1 MAVGAILRCLPA
13 IGGSERSPTAP
24 TDALWRARWRA
35 CRIAGTLGAV
45 DAHLREIV
53 DRGGRAQSAEAARL
67 LIRLESDPEDA
78 EAPSSMARV
87 LVDAYLNDPDLT
99 R

>member
-1 MAVGAILRCLPA
+1 M
-13 IGGSERSPTAP
+13 
-24 TDALWRARWRA
+24 
-35 CRIAGTLGAV
+35 

-67 LIRLESDPEDA
+67 LIRLESHPED
-78 EAPSSMARV
+78 PDARALAQA
-87 LVDAYLNDPDLT
+87 LVEAYLNDPDLV

>member
-1 MAVGAILRCLPA
+1 MPA
-13 IGGSERSPTAP
+13 RYRGIRRFRRVRRPRV
-24 TDALWRARWRA
+24 LRWRA
-35 CRIAGTLGAV
+35 CLFAGTLDTM

-67 LIRLESDPEDA
+67 LIRLESDPEDEQA
-78 EAPSSMARV
+78 RTLARV

>member
-1 MAVGAILRCLPA
+1 VH
-13 IGGSERSPTAP
+13 
-24 TDALWRARWRA
+24 WRARWRP
-35 CRIAGTLGAV
+35 CRIAGTLEHM

-78 EAPSSMARV
+78 EARSMARV
-87 LVDAYLNDPDLT
+87 LVDAYLNDPDL
-99 R
+99 RR

>member
-1 MAVGAILRCLPA
+1 VPA
-13 IGGSERSPTAP
+13 IGGFVGSAVHLLPVA
-24 TDALWRARWRA
+24 ALASRWRA
-35 CRIAGTLGAV
+35 LPIAGTLEAM
-45 DAHLREIV
+45 DAHLREII

-78 EAPSSMARV
+78 EARSMARV
-87 LVDAYLNDPDLT
+87 LVESYLHDPDLT

>member
-1 MAVGAILRCLPA
+1 MPA
-13 IGGSERSPTAP
+13 ISGFVDSAP
-24 TDALWRARWRA
+24 SLWRA
-35 CRIAGTLGAV
+35 CRTAGTLERM
-45 DAHLREIV
+45 DAHLREII

-67 LIRLESDPEDA
+67 LIRLESDPEDDQ
-78 EAPSSMARV
+78 ARDLARA

>member
-1 MAVGAILRCLPA
+1 VGAILRCLPA
-13 IGGSERSPTAP
+13 IGGFADSAASTSCQF
-24 TDALWRARWRA
+24 RARPPRWRA
-35 CRIAGTLGAV
+35 LSIAGTLEAM
-45 DAHLREIV
+45 DSHLREII

-67 LIRLESDPEDA
+67 LIRLESNPDDA
-78 EAPSSMARV
+78 EARSMARV

>member
-1 MAVGAILRCLPA
+1 MPARYRRIRRFPPVGLVRVLPLLRA
-13 IGGSERSPTAP
+13 AS
-24 TDALWRARWRA
+24 ARWRA
-35 CRIAGTLGAV
+35 PRIAGTIEV
-45 DAHLREIV
+45 MDAHLREIV

-78 EAPSSMARV
+78 DARSMARV

>member
-1 MAVGAILRCLPA
+1 
-13 IGGSERSPTAP
+13 
-24 TDALWRARWRA
+24 
-35 CRIAGTLGAV
+35 
-45 DAHLREIV
+45 LREIV

-67 LIRLESDPEDA
+67 LIRLESDPQDA
-78 EAPSSMARV
+78 EARALARV

>member
-1 MAVGAILRCLPA
+1 VDSPIA
-13 IGGSERSPTAP
+13 GGSDPYGRV
-24 TDALWRARWRA
+24 RWRA
-35 CRIAGTLGAV
+35 LRIAGTLGCM
-45 DAHLREIV
+45 DAHLREII

-78 EAPSSMARV
+78 EARSMARV

>member
-1 MAVGAILRCLPA
+1 MDV
-13 IGGSERSPTAP
+13 
-24 TDALWRARWRA
+24 
-35 CRIAGTLGAV
+35 
-45 DAHLREIV
+45 HLREII

-78 EAPSSMARV
+78 EARSMARV

>member
-1 MAVGAILRCLPA
+1 MPA
-13 IGGSERSPTAP
+13 RYRGIRRFGRGRSR
-24 TDALWRARWRA
+24 WRARPN
-35 CRIAGTLGAV
+35 AGTLEDM

-67 LIRLESDPEDA
+67 LIRLESHPEDA
-78 EAPSSMARV
+78 EARSLARV

>member
-1 MAVGAILRCLPA
+1 M
-13 IGGSERSPTAP
+13 
-24 TDALWRARWRA
+24 
-35 CRIAGTLGAV
+35 

-67 LIRLESDPEDA
+67 LARLESHPDDA
-78 EAPSSMARV
+78 EAVALARA
-87 LVDAYLNDPDLT
+87 LVDAYLNDPDLV

>member
-1 MAVGAILRCLPA
+1 MPA
-13 IGGSERSPTAP
+13 RYRGIRRFPTAP
-24 TDALWRARWRA
+24 PAHWRARWRP
-35 CRIAGTLGAV
+35 CRIAGTLELM

-78 EAPSSMARV
+78 EARSMARV

>member
-1 MAVGAILRCLPA
+1 MD
-13 IGGSERSPTAP
+13 T
-24 TDALWRARWRA
+24 
-35 CRIAGTLGAV
+35 
-45 DAHLREIV
+45 HLREIV

-67 LIRLESDPEDA
+67 LIRLESDPEDH
-78 EAPSSMARV
+78 EARSMARV

>member
-1 MAVGAILRCLPA
+1 MPARYRGIRGFLTVG
-13 IGGSERSPTAP
+13 GGTGRVR
-24 TDALWRARWRA
+24 WRAR
-35 CRIAGTLGAV
+35 RIAGTLGGM
-45 DAHLREIV
+45 DAHLREII

-78 EAPSSMARV
+78 EARSMARV

>member
-1 MAVGAILRCLPA
+1 MGVILRCLPA
-13 IGGSERSPTAP
+13 ISGFVDSPGDPQRWHA
-24 TDALWRARWRA
+24 RAK
-35 CRIAGTLGAV
+35 AGTLLLM

-67 LIRLESDPEDA
+67 LIRLESDPEDS
-78 EAPSSMARV
+78 EARSLARV

>member
-1 MAVGAILRCLPA
+1 MPARNRGIRRFPPVGLVRVLPMPRRLRP
-13 IGGSERSPTAP
+13 R
-24 TDALWRARWRA
+24 WRARRM
-35 CRIAGTLGAV
+35 AGTLEV
-45 DAHLREIV
+45 MDAHLREIV

-78 EAPSSMARV
+78 DARSMARV

>member
-1 MAVGAILRCLPA
+1 MPA
-13 IGGSERSPTAP
+13 RYRRIPRFRQGRSR
-24 TDALWRARWRA
+24 WRARPN
-35 CRIAGTLGAV
+35 AGTLEHM

-78 EAPSSMARV
+78 EARSMARV

>member
-1 MAVGAILRCLPA
+1 MPA
-13 IGGSERSPTAP
+13 ISGSVDSCPP
-24 TDALWRARWRA
+24 HSRAWTT
-35 CRIAGTLGAV
+35 AGTLDSM
-45 DAHLREIV
+45 DAHLREII

-67 LIRLESDPEDA
+67 LIRLESDPDDA
-78 EAPSSMARV
+78 EARHLARA

>member
-1 MAVGAILRCLPA
+1 M
-13 IGGSERSPTAP
+13 
-24 TDALWRARWRA
+24 DAQ
-35 CRIAGTLGAV
+35 
-45 DAHLREIV
+45 LREII

-67 LIRLESDPEDA
+67 LIRLESHPEDA
-78 EAPSSMARV
+78 DARHLARA

>member
-1 MAVGAILRCLPA
+1 M
-13 IGGSERSPTAP
+13 
-24 TDALWRARWRA
+24 
-35 CRIAGTLGAV
+35 

-67 LIRLESDPEDA
+67 LIRLESDPEDT
-78 EAPSSMARV
+78 EARSMARV
-87 LVDAYLNDPDLT
+87 LVDAYLNDPDLA

>member
-1 MAVGAILRCLPA
+1 MQQ
-13 IGGSERSPTAP
+13 
-24 TDALWRARWRA
+24 WHARRN
-35 CRIAGTLGAV
+35 AGTLLSM

-67 LIRLESDPEDA
+67 LIRLESDPDDT
-78 EAPSSMARV
+78 EARSLARV